1 MRKKLL
7 LIKAIESHC
16 RFQFSK
22 LQVIRMLGRDEKA
35 LKKMARFVI
44 KAEKITGQRFPNWG
58 KHINPIRRKHRKI
71 A

>member
-16 RFQFSK
+16 RFQFSN
-22 LQVIRMLGRDEKA
+22 LQILRMLKHDEKA

-44 KAEKITGQRFPNWG
+44 KAEKITGERYPNWG
-58 KHINPIRRKHRKI
+58 KHLTPLRRKHSKI